1 MTSGP
6 GNDMTI
12 EELSRQTGLSVR
24 NIRSHRTAGL
34 LPAPEVRDGLGWY
47 GPDHLDRLRL
57 IQELQAEGFNL
68 RGIKRLIDERAGS
81 AAGLLGLRHALSEPF
96 GSAAPAQIVS
106 LEELA
111 GRLGAHASP
120 EVLERAI
127 ELELVIP
134 LGDGRFELPNPAML
148 DMADRVVASG
158 IPLGAALELFEL
170 VRTDLR
176 HIASAFIDAFVE
188 HVFLPSRS
196 AEGGGP
202 ADWSS
207 VGAALAAL
215 RPVASEGVL
224 VTFQEVMTQEVE
236 RRSAEEIRRLA
247 GED

>member
-1 MTSGP
+1 MASE
-6 GNDMTI
+6 NVLTI

-47 GPDHLDRLRL
+47 GPEHLDRLRL

-68 RGIKRLIDERAGS
+68 RGIKRLLDEREGS
-81 AAGLLGLRHALSEPF
+81 ARSLLGLKHALSEPF
-96 GSAAPAQIVS
+96 GGAAPAKIVT

-111 GRLGAHASP
+111 SRLGAHASP
-120 EVLERAI
+120 AVLDRAI

-134 LGDGRFELPNPAML
+134 LGDGRFELPNAAML
-148 DMADRVVASG
+148 DMADQVVASG

-176 HIASAFIDAFVE
+176 HIATAFIDAFVE
-188 HVFLPSRS
+188 HVLQASRP
-196 AEGGGP
+196 AGGG
-202 ADWSS
+202 ADWKS
-207 VGAALAAL
+207 VGAALTAL
-215 RPVASEGVL
+215 RPIASEGVL
-224 VTFQEVMTQEVE
+224 ATFQEVMTQEVE

-247 GED
+247 EED